1 MDSFQR
7 FAPQARFEPRAVAD
21 VASALEAESNRRLS
35 DLQRQQGQQEQR
47 AQNLIQDS
55 QLPNYTMEALSQF
68 SKTASKFVED
78 YAKRTA
84 KDIDVGAQFD
94 SIYNPTLS
102 PAEQQIIDG
111 ATVQQATAGQAANQ
125 LEAAGDVIGAE
136 NLRQDLNR
144 VGQGVADERAKLIE
158 ARSAYPSEIQQI
170 INSNDKLAEL
180 YNQNPMSALE
190 IATKMFIENRGL
202 QYTTKR
208 NFVDVLGQTIR
219 QTNSYM
225 AQGQVNARIKEEKDV
240 RKAELLNSAVYNG
253 SIATPATAP
262 FDFQMMSDQLLND
275 NNGILTR
282 GGANQAAARAM
293 LQGAATVSEDQINII
308 AGIPVNP
315 NQPNT
320 TIGSTYAQDVQKA
333 RLDYQTLKGK
343 QDRARRDQITTA
355 LIESIQDPNMDPI
368 DRAQLTEQAAQEL
381 EAAGDYV
388 GAFDLRSK
396 AGTYAADP
404 EATANFVNL
413 QQQVAEGAV
422 VPTDQQLSEM
432 VADGRLTST
441 GANSIRTQRE
451 RRFKEV
457 RDTSKGVASS
467 NIARVTSQLKITVGA
482 EFDPTT
488 GNFNISSDDAA
499 LSKGTVKAVYTDY
512 KSQLQLDLKE
522 YALTLDPNDTVANNE
537 AKLQQRANEFY
548 ERETQTPSGRFWMG
562 GLFTMD
568 GKQNAGTPEYEQ
580 IKNAGRVYGSQGT
593 QPQRQGVT
601 DWSADWN
608 PGQGVNNRI
617 QSEYKR
623 GDVLYTQ
630 EEVEAI
636 QASITNPGTGIP
648 TSVIQA
654 ARDLSMTP
662 MEFLNSQLNYYG
674 YPSISPDL
682 ESFKNAK
689 QAVVDKPEFI
699 SIDAKNAMFALIGQ
713 GLSTEAAAI
722 GAAVNVVLSRQERVG
737 GVLGIG
743 TQGDSKFDDENWLE
757 TTLGGLTPE
766 EQALIQNP
774 NATTRTL
781 TQLIPSNV
789 DKNEVIAI
797 SKKLLQLVG
806 Y

>member
-1 MDSFQR
+1 
-7 FAPQARFEPRAVAD
+7 
-21 VASALEAESNRRLS
+21 
-35 DLQRQQGQQEQR
+35 
-47 AQNLIQDS
+47 
-55 QLPNYTMEALSQF
+55 
-68 SKTASKFVED
+68 
-78 YAKRTA
+78 
-84 KDIDVGAQFD
+84 
-94 SIYNPTLS
+94 
-102 PAEQQIIDG
+102 
-111 ATVQQATAGQAANQ
+111 
-125 LEAAGDVIGAE
+125 
-136 NLRQDLNR
+136 
-144 VGQGVADERAKLIE
+144 
-158 ARSAYPSEIQQI
+158 
-170 INSNDKLAEL
+170 
-180 YNQNPMSALE
+180 
-190 IATKMFIENRGL
+190 
-202 QYTTKR
+202 
-208 NFVDVLGQTIR
+208 
-219 QTNSYM
+219 
-225 AQGQVNARIKEEKDV
+225 
-240 RKAELLNSAVYNG
+240 
-253 SIATPATAP
+253 
-262 FDFQMMSDQLLND
+262 MMSDQLLND

-293 LQGAATVSEDQINII
+293 LQGAATVSEDQIDII
-308 AGIPVNP
+308 AGIATNP

-343 QDRARRDQITTA
+343 QDRARRDQVTSA

-368 DRAQLTEQAAQEL
+368 DRANMVEDSAEVL

-388 GAFDLRSK
+388 GAFELRSK

-404 EATANFVNL
+404 EATANFVTL

-432 VADGRLTST
+432 VADGSLTAT

-457 RDTSKGVASS
+457 RDTSKGVSNSS
-467 NIARVTSQLKITVGA
+467 LARVTSQLKITVGA

-548 ERETQTPSGRFWMG
+548 ERETQTPGGRFWMG

-568 GKQNAGTPEYEQ
+568 GKQNAGTPEFEQ

-601 DWSADWN
+601 DWSLDWN
-608 PGQGVNNRI
+608 PGEGVNKRI

-636 QASITNPGTGIP
+636 QANITGGISFP

-662 MEFLNSQLNYYG
+662 MDFLNSQLNYYG
-674 YPSISPDL
+674 YPGVTVD
-682 ESFKNAK
+682 ESTFNVPGKKKAT
-689 QAVVDKPEFI
+689 QPGTDEYLRQ
-699 SIDAKNAMFALIGQ
+699 DGKNAMYELLGQ
-713 GLSTEAAAI
+713 GYSTQ
-722 GAAVNVVLSRQERVG
+722 GAALVAAYKVYESRKQG
-737 GVLGIG
+737 GFLGLG
-743 TQGDSKFDDENWLE
+743 AEGED
-757 TTLGGLTPE
+757 TLGEGWFDNFVISPE
-766 EQALIQNP
+766 DLALAMNP
-774 NATTRTL
+774 NATKRKL
-781 TQLIPSNV
+781 LNQLISN
-789 DKNEVIAI
+789 DATRSEVAAFME
-797 SKKLLQLVG
+797 KLLQIVG
-806 Y
+806 YGN